1 MRYVIAAGALAV
13 SLLSLPAYASGS
25 AGSIV
30 ASTPLTAAP
39 QGARAYRIRYRST
52 DADGRAVVVTGA
64 VIVPRGAAPARGRD
78 IVVWGHGASG
88 VAESCGL
95 TDKPGFYDLVAGLE
109 PLLAAGHVVVVPDYQ
124 GLGSPG
130 PHPMLVGIA
139 AAHSVIDAA
148 RAARALPEAQASKR
162 YAVFGESL
170 GAFSALW
177 AGSESARYAPELT
190 LVGVAAAAP
199 PTDLKANLTGG
210 SNAAV
215 RAFLTAYTA
224 TSWEQVYH
232 LPLAGV
238 VKPHTATLIR
248 ALARNCVS
256 LDGFKL
262 RTKIGML
269 RLAGQLK
276 HVDLSANPRWAT
288 IMARNSVQ
296 PDLLRLPVFV
306 SQGADDVI
314 VAPAVT
320 RDFVARLCRR
330 NTEVRYLSMPGG
342 DHVSAGK
349 RAAPEAVAWIEDRF
363 AGKPAPSDCARL

>member
-1 MRYVIAAGALAV
+1 MNGRWFELLVATVLVAAVPVEASAAPGDIV
-13 SLLSLPAYASGS
+13 S
-25 AGSIV
+25 
-30 ASTPLTAAP
+30 STPLAGAP
-39 QGARAYRIRYRST
+39 HGASAYRIRYRSA
-52 DADGRAVVVTGA
+52 DAEGRPVVVTAA
-64 VIVPRGAAPARGRD
+64 VIVPRGRAPAGGRD

-95 TDKPGFYDLVAGLE
+95 SDKPGFFALVPGLVS
-109 PLLAAGHVVVVPDYQ
+109 LLDAGHVVVAPDYQ

-130 PHPMLVGIA
+130 PHPMLVGVA
-139 AAHSVIDAA
+139 AAHSVIDSA
-148 RAARALPEAQASKR
+148 RAARALPEAKASAR

-170 GAFSALW
+170 GGFSALW
-177 AGSESARYAPELT
+177 AGNASAAYAPEMT

-210 SNAAV
+210 TNAAV

-224 TSWEQVYH
+224 TSWEQVYG
-232 LPLAGV
+232 LPLSGV

-262 RTKIGML
+262 RTKLGML

-276 HVDLSANPRWAT
+276 HVDLAANPRWAT
-288 IMARNSVQ
+288 LMAKNSV
-296 PDLLRLPVFV
+296 PTSLTVPVFV
-306 SQGADDVI
+306 SQGAADVI

-330 NTEVRYLSMPGG
+330 NREVRYLSMPGG

-349 RAAPEAVAWIEDRF
+349 AAAPEAVAWIEDRF
-363 AGKPAPSDCARL
+363 AGKPAPSDCATL